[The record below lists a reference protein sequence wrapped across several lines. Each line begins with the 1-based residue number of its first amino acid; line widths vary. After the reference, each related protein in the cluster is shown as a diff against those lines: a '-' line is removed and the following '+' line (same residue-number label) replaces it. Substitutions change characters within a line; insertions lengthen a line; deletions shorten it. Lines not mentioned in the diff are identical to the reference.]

1 MNRVAIAEFSE
12 IFSESDQSACQEISA
27 ITSDFNHPSED
38 YVNYISKDLSA

>member
-12 IFSESDQSACQEISA
+12 IFSESDQSAYQKMSA
-27 ITSDFNHPSED
+27 ITKDFNHASKD